1 MLPPW
6 PVVVV
11 VGGGGG
17 GGVCVSVRVC
27 VGMCVY
33 GDVCGDLYSF
43 IAKYTQIHTPTE
55 TSRSSFHSPHYFH
68 NLKLFAYYNPTYTYL
83 MILFIGRHR

>member
-11 VGGGGG
+11 GGGGGG
-17 GGVCVSVRVC
+17 GGVCVSVC
-27 VGMCVY
+27 VWMCVY
-33 GDVCGDLYSF
+33 GCVCRNLYSF
-43 IAKYTQIHTPTE
+43 IAIYTQIHTPTE
-55 TSRSSFHSPHYFH
+55 TSRSSFHSPHYFL
-68 NLKLFAYYNPTYTYL
+68 NLNLFAYNNPTYTYL